1 MNQTAGKENKN
12 SILVWVLL
20 ALLVGSAFLIW
31 SLIESREQAEEL
43 SMAKIELTSELN
55 QLMTRYDDL
64 ELANDSLMD
73 VADAQR
79 MSMRATIDSINRLT
93 GLDRAALE
101 RLKKRVYRLQV
112 EKAEMIGQL
121 DSLSAHVQK
130 LEKEKALAE
139 LNLQTEREKTRQLAE
154 DQKLMEQTIAM
165 GSMLTATAV
174 KTGAIKRW
182 KSGKES
188 ETRRARRADEIK
200 VCFTIGKNTIAAAGE
215 REVFIRVTTPKNTV
229 LSLADSSAEKSFV
242 TDGTEL
248 LFSARKLVDY
258 QGEAISDCAYVPREN
273 FEKGS
278 YRVELYT
285 EEYMIGAE
293 AFELR

>member
-1 MNQTAGKENKN
+1 MNQTAGKEKKN
-12 SILVWVLL
+12 SIIVLVLL

-55 QLMTRYDDL
+55 ELMIRYDDL

-79 MSMRATIDSINRLT
+79 MYMRATIDSINRLT
-93 GLDRAALE
+93 GLDKAALD

-112 EKAEMIGQL
+112 EKARMIGQL

-139 LNLQTEREKTRQLAE
+139 LNLQTEREKTRQLAK

-165 GSMLTATAV
+165 GSMLTATSV

-182 KSGKES
+182 RSGKES
-188 ETRRARRADEIK
+188 ATRRARRADEIK
-200 VCFTIGKNTIAAAGE
+200 VCFTIGKNTIAPAGE
-215 REVFIRVTTPKNTV
+215 REVFIRVTTPQNTV
-229 LSLADSSAEKSFV
+229 LSIADSSSEKSFV

-258 QGEAISDCAYVPREN
+258 QGEAISNCVYVPREN
-273 FEKGS
+273 FGKGS

-285 EEYMIGAE
+285 EEYMIGSDR
-293 AFELR
+293 FELR